1 MEEIVVRVPPG
12 KVRITEGR
20 CPRGCSLMDETKL
33 LNSLPSIKVEISLA
47 GKRAPMH
54 LSALYGVYQF
64 QTSLVLKDGDIVEVS
79 CPQCGVSLSN
89 PSSLCGLCQS
99 PMFVIRLGEGGEVQ
113 ACPKMGC
120 HNHKLAVVDV
130 GTELERLY
138 DEDMKFLL

>member
-1 MEEIVVRVPPG
+1 MDN
-12 KVRITEGR
+12 
-20 CPRGCSLMDETKL
+20 LMKNRT
-33 LNSLPSIKVEISLA
+33 SFIIA
-47 GKRAPMH
+47 HR
-54 LSALYGVYQF
+54 LSTIRDADLI
-64 QTSLVLKDGDIVEVS
+64 LVMKDGDIVEVS

-89 PSSLCGLCQS
+89 PSSLCSLCQS